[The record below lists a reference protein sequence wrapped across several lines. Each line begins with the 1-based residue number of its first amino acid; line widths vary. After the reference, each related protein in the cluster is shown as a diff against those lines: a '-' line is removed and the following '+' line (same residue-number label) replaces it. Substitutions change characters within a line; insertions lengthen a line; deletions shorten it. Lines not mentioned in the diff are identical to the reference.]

1 MGGAIVSVAPYV
13 SLEGILNTAR
23 IKINDAGGANG
34 LSGSILND
42 AQPYTFAMAQERY
55 LYLQDRLISGGVE
68 TFTRYGYI
76 RCIPPTANNNA
87 RVMVSITFQ
96 GYFNGMDIN
105 PRVVLP
111 PSCLKPLE
119 IWECNTGGQRWI
131 PMRQLPSSLNSHAQT
146 ARFCVWDFKQDT
158 LYMPGATQTNDL
170 RLKML
175 TYAPTLTG
183 PSSPVLV
190 LNCQTALGLLI
201 ASEACRMNGGFD
213 AAKNILDPLAED
225 AIHLIINRSAIKE
238 SYSSFQRRP
247 FRRRRAR
254 NW

>member
-1 MGGAIVSVAPYV
+1 MPIVAVAPFAP
-13 SLEGILNTAR
+13 LESILNITR
-23 IKINDAGGANG
+23 SKINDAGGPNG
-34 LSGSILND
+34 LAGSILND
-42 AQPYTFAMAQERY
+42 SQPYTFTMSQERY

-76 RCIPPTANNNA
+76 KCIPPAANVNP
-87 RVMVSITFQ
+87 RIMVNITFH

-119 IWECNTGGQRWI
+119 IWECQSGGQKWA
-131 PMRQLPSSLNSHAQT
+131 PMRQLPSSLSTHART
-146 ARFCVWDFKQDT
+146 GRFCVWDYKQDT
-158 LYMPGATQTNDL
+158 LYMPGASLQNDL

-175 TYAPTLTG
+175 TYAPALTG
-183 PSSPVLV
+183 PSSPVLI

-201 ASEACRMNGGFD
+201 AEDVCRMNGGFQ
-213 AAKNILDPLAED
+213 AADKLHLLAEE

-247 FRRRRAR
+247 RAR
-254 NW
+254 RMGRR